1 MNKKAIGIFDS
12 GLGGLTIVKEI
23 KKILPQEKII
33 YFGDT
38 ARVPYGSKSKEVILR
53 YSREIA
59 NFLKNKDVKLIVIA
73 CNTASAFALKELEE
87 ELDIPVIG
95 VIKAGARAAAEQSDS
110 IGVIGTRGTISS
122 LAYYHEIKRNN
133 KSANIYQKA
142 CPLFVPLIEEGM
154 AEDPICFEMAER
166 YMSEIEPM
174 IDTLVLGCT
183 HYPLITRTLTKV
195 TGGRI
200 KLVNPAEESAREIKD
215 ILNKNALYADKREEE
230 DEYYSSDTPEKFKE
244 LAELFLGYNLGDIVK
259 INIDKIEAVNL

>member
-95 VIKAGARAAAEQSDS
+95 VIKAGARSAAKQSDS

-122 LAYYHEIKRNN
+122 LAYYHEIKANN
-133 KSANIYQKA
+133 KSANIYQKS

-154 AEDPICFEMAER
+154 AKR
-166 YMSEIEPM
+166 YLSEIEPM

-195 TGGRI
+195 TGGKI

-215 ILNKNALYADKREEE
+215 ILNKNSLYSDKRDEE

-244 LAELFLGYNLGDIVK
+244 LAELFLGYNLGEIIK
-259 INIDKIEAVNL
+259 INIDKIESINL